1 MLRQGIFIET
11 EDAIEGGRFS
21 FMLVVY
27 GRLFS
32 GVVSI
37 RLEREEI
44 ERQIPEKYRTHKFQ
58 ANSVAHWT
66 EVSWKYDPLKQLVYP
81 SIHYEVRC
89 GLDGTV
95 KWFVVGRFPPL
106 HSLFS
111 LLAHLLSTELCPMP
125 FLRFL
130 LPFLRFWQGVSH
142 QIPVIC
148 TGSNPI
154 HSNALTSPL
163 ALFCGIFE
171 AVVATLQPL
180 MQPLDNVVPK
190 GFQGAQTIDEVSD
203 VIDEDMKVGGNLFSK
218 ESLCVEVS
226 ELKSFF
232 LPSL

>member
-1 MLRQGIFIET
+1 MDLRLVKLEAKEEQVEGVGEDSGVEFITIPLSAAFEFFWSSLH
-11 EDAIEGGRFS
+11 AAARGYSLKQRMPLKGRFS

-154 HSNALTSPL
+154 HSNALTLS
-163 ALFCGIFE
+163 
-171 AVVATLQPL
+171 
-180 MQPLDNVVPK
+180 
-190 GFQGAQTIDEVSD
+190 
-203 VIDEDMKVGGNLFSK
+203 
-218 ESLCVEVS
+218 
-226 ELKSFF
+226 
-232 LPSL
+232 